1 MSRDRLAAILIAL
14 SLISLVLFAGPPSCK
29 ARVRVSDAPTEAT
42 AATKTPA
49 TTDVANESPSLP
61 ASPVRPSSTF
71 DIPAGLRLPTDSVHV
86 LITDDRGSTEKRQ
99 TSEGVGSGA
108 RATGGQL
115 NQQIDTSA
123 PGATLGDQ
131 SATGGSL
138 ASRLRLVPVEQAA
151 SNPLLW
157 VGIAAG
163 LAAIACLYFGLRRL
177 AFYLGLAAA
186 AFIAAAMLPKLA
198 VVLICGVALV
208 IGGVLIWSEHNRQSL
223 GTTLET
229 VMRGVEDAPS
239 AVRQETKR
247 FIRKRM
253 DTVPKA
259 VKVIDKLKDQKGI
272 LSESDRD

>member
-1 MSRDRLAAILIAL
+1 LIAL

-123 PGATLGDQ
+123 PGATLGDPWCGRCGHLLYDHPRETW
-131 SATGGSL
+131 A
-138 ASRLRLVPVEQAA
+138 AEDELRTLPT
-151 SNPLLW
+151 
-157 VGIAAG
+157 
-163 LAAIACLYFGLRRL
+163 RRL
-177 AFYLGLAAA
+177 G
-186 AFIAAAMLPKLA
+186 
-198 VVLICGVALV
+198 
-208 IGGVLIWSEHNRQSL
+208 S
-223 GTTLET
+223 
-229 VMRGVEDAPS
+229 
-239 AVRQETKR
+239 
-247 FIRKRM
+247 
-253 DTVPKA
+253 
-259 VKVIDKLKDQKGI
+259 
-272 LSESDRD
+272 